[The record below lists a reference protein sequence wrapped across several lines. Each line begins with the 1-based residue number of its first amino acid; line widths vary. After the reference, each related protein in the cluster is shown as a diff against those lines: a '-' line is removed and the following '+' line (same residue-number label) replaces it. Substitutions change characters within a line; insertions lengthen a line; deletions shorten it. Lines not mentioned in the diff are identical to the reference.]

1 MKKKLLVSCDRKRD
15 VLYVSLEKRATVNL
29 PWGENEDVR
38 IDVENCEIAGFI
50 ITNFHAHYPKLAG
63 HLSPKEKWFV
73 RDFFIQRLEDW
84 NNLLAPFKSKKRL
97 VEFLIKERTNL
108 SSEVAHH

>member
-1 MKKKLLVSCDRKRD
+1 MRKQLLVHYDKKRD
-15 VLYVSLEKRATVNL
+15 VLYVTLGKRATVNL

-38 IDVENCEIAGFI
+38 VDVENCEIAGFI
-50 ITNFHAHYPKLAG
+50 ITNFHAHYPKLAE
-63 HLSPKEKWFV
+63 HLNPKDRWFV
-73 RDFFIQRLEDW
+73 QDFFMQRLEDW

-97 VEFLIKERTNL
+97 MEFLIKERANL